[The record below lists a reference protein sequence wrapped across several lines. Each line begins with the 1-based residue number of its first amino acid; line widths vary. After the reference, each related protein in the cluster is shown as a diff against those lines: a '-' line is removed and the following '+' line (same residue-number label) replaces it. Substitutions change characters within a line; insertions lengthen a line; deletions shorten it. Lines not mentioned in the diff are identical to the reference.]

1 MGLILTSEG
10 MDLSQEYEM
19 THVMKKNI
27 ARATLLAVLAVP
39 TMVMA
44 TNGYQLI
51 GVGSYQKSLGGAVTA
66 NPGSAMTAIT
76 NPAGMAR
83 IGNRSDFSMEAFMP
97 DRSTDFSAFG
107 GDEIESNSELYG
119 VPAIGWS
126 APVDGQTD
134 WFFGG
139 GMYGT
144 SGLGVDYA
152 ETLMMPAGAS
162 FTGNDLIW
170 NGYSNIAFWQMAPT
184 LAWNVNKKLSLG
196 AAINIDYQQVSFQ
209 QNIRDDITDASFNF
223 NLGRSAN
230 AFGYGISFGLL
241 YDVNEKVT
249 IGASY
254 KSKQFF
260 GPLEYN
266 LSQGDIDTTLMG
278 GMPFPGGRYELDLDF
293 PQQASVG
300 IAVRATSALTLS
312 ADLKWI
318 NWSDTMDKMSVK
330 GPDGYDFA
338 MDPGWDDQ
346 VVYAMG
352 ASFQFNDK
360 LAFRAGFNYA
370 ESPIDENNAA
380 SNLILPGIVEEHYT
394 LGVDY
399 IFTQWELALHYMYA
413 PKNTIRANSGFP
425 GTEISLKEQSVGIN
439 LGYHW
444 H

>member
-1 MGLILTSEG
+1 
-10 MDLSQEYEM
+10 M
-19 THVMKKNI
+19 TYAVNTKL
-27 ARATLLAVLAVP
+27 ARLAVLALLASP
-39 TMVMA
+39 TLVMA

-66 NPGSAMTAIT
+66 NPGTAMTAIT

-83 IGNRSDFSMEAFMP
+83 IGSRTDFSMEAFMP

-107 GDEIESNSELYG
+107 GEEVDSDSELYG
-119 VPAIGWS
+119 VPAIGWT
-126 APVDGQTD
+126 APVDGHSD
-134 WFFGG
+134 WYFGG

-152 ETLMMPAGAS
+152 ETLMMPANAS

-184 LAWNVNKKLSLG
+184 LAWNMSDKLSLG

-209 QNIRDDITDASFNF
+209 QKIRDDITDEAFNF
-223 NLGRSAN
+223 DLSRSAN
-230 AFGYGISFGLL
+230 AFGFGISFGLL
-241 YDVNEKVT
+241 YDVSEMVT

-260 GPLEYN
+260 SALKYN

-278 GMPFPGGRYELDLDF
+278 GPVYPAGTYTLDLDF
-293 PQQASVG
+293 PQQAAIG
-300 IAVRATSALTLS
+300 IAVRATDALTLS

-318 NWSDTMDKMSVK
+318 NWSSTMDDLKVE
-330 GPDGYDFA
+330 GPEGYDFA

-346 VVYAMG
+346 VVYALG
-352 ASFQFNDK
+352 VAYQFTDK
-360 LAFRAGFNYA
+360 LALRAGFNYA

-380 SNLILPGIVEEHYT
+380 NNLILPGVVEDHYT
-394 LGVDY
+394 IGLDY
-399 IFTQWELALHYMYA
+399 IFTNWELAFHYMYA
-413 PKNTIRANSGFP
+413 PENIVTANSGFP
-425 GTEISLKEQSVGIN
+425 GTTIRLKEQSVGIN
-439 LGYHW
+439 LGYRW
-444 H
+444 E

>member
-1 MGLILTSEG
+1 MKRAMNLT
-10 MDLSQEYEM
+10 L
-19 THVMKKNI
+19 
-27 ARATLLAVLAVP
+27 ARVTLLAFVVLPAV
-39 TMVMA
+39 VMA

-66 NPGSAMTAIT
+66 SPGSAMTAIT

-83 IGNRSDFSMEAFMP
+83 IGNRADFSMEAFMP

-107 GDEIESNSELYG
+107 GDEVSSNSELYG

-134 WFFGG
+134 LYFGG

-170 NGYSNIAFWQMAPT
+170 SGYSNIAFWQMAPT
-184 LAWNVNKKLSLG
+184 LAWNVNEKLSLG
-196 AAINIDYQQVSFQ
+196 AAINIDYQQVSFEQ
-209 QNIRDDITDASFNF
+209 RIRDDVTSALFNF
-223 NLGRSAN
+223 DLGRSAS

-241 YDVNEKVT
+241 YDATDKLT

-260 GPLEYN
+260 GELDYN

-278 GMPFPGGRYELDLDF
+278 GPVFPGGRYQLDLDF
-293 PQQASVG
+293 PQQAAIG
-300 IAVRATSALTLS
+300 IALRATDALTLS

-318 NWSDTMDKMSVK
+318 NWSDTMDTLSVQ

-346 VVYAMG
+346 VVYALG
-352 ASFQFNDK
+352 VAYQLSDR
-360 LAFRAGFNYA
+360 LVLRAGFNYS

-380 SNLILPGIVEEHYT
+380 SNLTLPGIVEEHYT
-394 LGVDY
+394 FGLDY
-399 IFTQWELALHYMYA
+399 TFTQWELAFHYMVA
-413 PKNTIRANSGFP
+413 PRNTITANSGFP
-425 GTEISLKEQSVGIN
+425 GSQISLEEQSIGIN

-444 H
+444 E

>member
-1 MGLILTSEG
+1 
-10 MDLSQEYEM
+10 
-19 THVMKKNI
+19 MKRAINTKL
-27 ARATLLAVLAVP
+27 ARASLLAVLVSPAIA
-39 TMVMA
+39 MA
-44 TNGYQLI
+44 TNGYQMI

-83 IGNRSDFSMEAFMP
+83 IGNRTDFTMEAFMP
-97 DRSTDFSAFG
+97 DRSTDFTAFG
-107 GDEIESNSELYG
+107 GEEVSSDSELYG
-119 VPAIGWS
+119 VPAIGWT
-126 APVDGQTD
+126 APVDGQSD
-134 WFFGG
+134 WYFGG

-184 LAWNVNKKLSLG
+184 LAWNASDKLSLG

-209 QNIRDDITDASFNF
+209 QKIRDDVTDAAFNF
-223 NLGRSAN
+223 DLGRSAN

-241 YDVNEKVT
+241 YDVSDKVT

-260 GPLEYN
+260 GDLAYN

-278 GMPFPGGRYELDLDF
+278 GPVFPGGAYKLDLDF
-293 PQQASVG
+293 PQQAAVG
-300 IAVRATSALTLS
+300 LAIRATTALTLS

-318 NWSDTMDKMSVK
+318 NWSDTMDKLSVQ
-330 GPDGYDFA
+330 GPEGYDFA

-346 VVYAMG
+346 VVYALG
-352 ASFQFNDK
+352 AAYQLNDR
-360 LAFRAGFNYA
+360 LALRAGFNYA

-380 SNLILPGIVEEHYT
+380 NNLILPGIVEEHYT
-394 LGVDY
+394 FGLDY
-399 IFTQWELALHYMYA
+399 TFTQWQLALHYMYA
-413 PKNTIRANSGFP
+413 PKNMIQANSGFP

-444 H
+444 D